1 MYINQE
7 ILVGKSDDKNLSIL
21 PNMANRHGLITGASG
36 SGKTITLKV
45 MAESFSDAG
54 VPVFL
59 ADVKG
64 DLAGTAFAG
73 ESSDSLQ
80 KRIDNLKLEA
90 FDYKAFPV
98 RFWDIYGVGG
108 HPIRATIA
116 DVGPE
121 ILSIMLG
128 LSEAQEGNLAIA
140 FAVAK
145 DEGLKLIDLED
156 LRAVLQHVSDGRK
169 TYTTKY
175 GNITPQ
181 SIGVIQRSLLTLENQ
196 GANNFFGEPALNISD
211 FFTTE
216 ADGRGTINIMH
227 AVKLFESPDLYASFM
242 LWLLTKLFTN
252 SPEVGDLD
260 KPRMVFFFDEAH
272 LLFSGMPTYRLKRIA
287 QIVKLIRS
295 RGIGL
300 YFISQA
306 PTDIPDSIITQ
317 LGNRVQH
324 TLRAYTPAEQK
335 TVRAAAAAFRVNKA
349 FDTEQAILELGT
361 GEALI
366 SFLDHKG
373 APSVVEKAIILP
385 PQSRMG
391 AIDDISRQKIIN
403 ISPLA
408 GKYDETINAES
419 AKEQLEK
426 ATTQPIVEPVTTPA
440 QQLSVPQP
448 APAQNTTTPSNN
460 ALDNINR
467 YNESLASRR
476 ANNAPAPAQ
485 EPLTKTEAKKAE
497 TAKTKAEKK
506 QAKKIEKYTDRFI
519 GNVIG
524 RAGSKLG
531 DKLFKNI
538 FKQLHFQK
546 AYALMDLNIINK
558 QKEYGNI

>member
-156 LRAVLQHVSDGRK
+156 LRVVLQHVSDGRK

-227 AVKLFESPDLYASFM
+227 AIKLFESPDLYASFM

-403 ISPLA
+403 ISQLA

-426 ATTQPIVEPVTTPA
+426 ATAQQTVEPVATPA
-440 QQLSVPQP
+440 QQPPVPQP

-476 ANNAPAPAQ
+476 ANNAPAHAQ

-497 TAKTKAEKK
+497 TAKIKAEKK

-538 FKQLHFQK
+538 FK
-546 AYALMDLNIINK
+546 
-558 QKEYGNI
+558 